1 MPPPQPTIFI
11 KRNLLNEIKVNYDE
25 RLKIFFLNQYTV
37 KIKSSET
44 SNKNINNI
52 IIKKLEEYKIPKRIK

>member
-1 MPPPQPTIFI
+1 M
-11 KRNLLNEIKVNYDE
+11 
-25 RLKIFFLNQYTV
+25 
-37 KIKSSET
+37 KSGET